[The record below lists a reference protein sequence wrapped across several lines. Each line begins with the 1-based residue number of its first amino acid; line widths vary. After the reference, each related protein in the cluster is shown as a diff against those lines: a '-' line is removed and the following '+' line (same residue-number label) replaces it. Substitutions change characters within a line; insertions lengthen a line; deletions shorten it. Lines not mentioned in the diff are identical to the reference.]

1 MLKGLKTAIKWIV
14 AIVVI
19 CVVMAALASINGL
32 SVSRTV
38 MTVGG
43 NEITEAE
50 YKYYFE
56 MAKSE
61 VAQEQGIATED
72 ELKEFL
78 KNGKVDGKAAL
89 DVIKERT
96 EEDILR
102 TEIAVI
108 KANEE
113 GIKIS
118 DEQRSAARAII
129 SANDADS
136 KAQLKEIKK
145 TTGAD
150 KYLIADVMEK
160 AYLTDTY
167 YSFVTSTKQEEF
179 TPDEVFVD
187 EEMTNSYAAV
197 KHVLIKNTPD
207 ADENGV
213 VPEVE
218 GYAEEAK
225 KKAEE
230 VLAKA
235 VAGENFEAL
244 IEEYNEDPGMESNP
258 NGYVIDSTGASID
271 GSGVM
276 VSEFTKGTFAV
287 LPGEVNA
294 ELVESSYGWH
304 IIKRYG
310 ISPDNE
316 YYATVE
322 NAAKNKIVSEM
333 FDAYLDT
340 FKDSIEVVKNEK
352 IIAKIK

>member
-1 MLKGLKTAIKWIV
+1 MI
-14 AIVVI
+14 I
-19 CVVMAALASINGL
+19 CVVAVFLASINGL

-61 VAQEQGIATED
+61 VAAEQGIATED

-78 KNGKVDGKAAL
+78 KSGKVDGKSAL

-96 EEDILR
+96 EADILR
-102 TEIAVI
+102 TEIAVL

-113 GIKIS
+113 GLSIS
-118 DEQRSAARAII
+118 DEQRSSARAII
-129 SANDADS
+129 SASDADS

-150 KYLIADVMEK
+150 KYLIADIMEK

-179 TPDEVFVD
+179 TPGESFVYD
-187 EEMTNSYAAV
+187 EMTNSYACV

-213 VPEVE
+213 VPEIE

-235 VAGENFEAL
+235 VAGENFENL
-244 IEEYNEDPGMESNP
+244 IKEYGEDPGMEATP
-258 NGYVIDSTGASID
+258 NGYVIDSTGASVD

-287 LPGEVNA
+287 MPGEVNA

-304 IIKRYG
+304 IIKRYD
-310 ISPDNE
+310 ISTTNE

-322 NAAKNKIVSEM
+322 AAAKNKIISNM

>member
-1 MLKGLKTAIKWIV
+1 MLKGLKTALKWIA
-14 AIVVI
+14 AIVII
-19 CVVMAALASINGL
+19 CVVAVFLASINGL

-61 VAQEQGIATED
+61 VAAEQGIATED

-78 KNGKVDGKAAL
+78 KSGKVDGKSAL

-96 EEDILR
+96 EADILR
-102 TEIAVI
+102 TEIAVL

-113 GIKIS
+113 GLSIS
-118 DEQRSAARAII
+118 DEQRSSARAII
-129 SANDADS
+129 SASDADS

-150 KYLIADVMEK
+150 KYLIADIMEK

-179 TPDEVFVD
+179 TPGESFVYD
-187 EEMTNSYAAV
+187 EMTNSYACV

-213 VPEVE
+213 VPEIE

-235 VAGENFEAL
+235 VAGENFENL
-244 IEEYNEDPGMESNP
+244 IKEYGEDPGMEATP
-258 NGYVIDSTGASID
+258 NGYVIDSTGASVD

-287 LPGEVNA
+287 MPGEVNA

-304 IIKRYG
+304 IIKRYD
-310 ISPDNE
+310 ISTTNE

-322 NAAKNKIVSEM
+322 AAAKNKIISNM

>member
-1 MLKGLKTAIKWIV
+1 MKGLKATIKWII

-19 CVVMAALASINGL
+19 CVVLVFLASINGL
-32 SVSRTV
+32 NVSRTV

-43 NEITEAE
+43 NDITEAE

-56 MAKSE
+56 LAKNEIAS
-61 VAQEQGIATED
+61 EQGIATED

-78 KNGKVDGKAAL
+78 KNGKIDGKAAL
-89 DVIKERT
+89 DVIKEKT
-96 EEDILR
+96 EADILR
-102 TEIAVI
+102 TEIARI
-108 KANEE
+108 KAEEE
-113 GIKIS
+113 GISIS
-118 DEQRSAARAII
+118 DEQKSAARAVI
-129 SANDADS
+129 SATDADT

-150 KYLIADVMEK
+150 KYLIADIMEK

-167 YSFVTSTKQEEF
+167 YSFVTSTKQDQF

-187 EEMTNSYAAV
+187 EEMTNSYACV

-235 VAGENFEAL
+235 VAGENFEDL
-244 IEEYNEDPGMESNP
+244 IKEYGEDPGMEATP
-258 NGYVIDSTGASID
+258 DGYIIDSTGASID

-276 VSEFTKGTFAV
+276 VSEFTEGTFAV

-310 ISPDNE
+310 ISPNNE
-316 YYATVE
+316 NYATVE
-322 NAAKNKIVSEM
+322 AAAKNKIVSEM
-333 FDAYLDT
+333 FDAYLDS
-340 FKDSIEVVKNEK
+340 FKDSIEVTKNDK

>member
-1 MLKGLKTAIKWIV
+1 MKGLKTTIKWIV

-19 CVVMAALASINGL
+19 CVALGFLASINGL

-43 NEITEAE
+43 NDITEAE

-56 MAKSE
+56 MAKNE
-61 VAQEQGIATED
+61 VASEQSIATED

-78 KNGKVDGKAAL
+78 KNGKIDGKPAL
-89 DVIKERT
+89 DVIKEKT
-96 EEDILR
+96 EADILR

-118 DEQRSAARAII
+118 DEQKSAARAII
-129 SANDADS
+129 SASDADT

-150 KYLIADVMEK
+150 KYLIADIMEK

-167 YSFVTSTKQEEF
+167 YSFVTSTKQEQF
-179 TPDEVFVD
+179 TPDEVFID
-187 EEMTNSYAAV
+187 EEMTNSYACV

-207 ADENGV
+207 ADANGV

-218 GYAEEAK
+218 GYAETAK

-235 VAGENFEAL
+235 VAGENFENL
-244 IEEYNEDPGMESNP
+244 IKEYGEDPGMEATP
-258 NGYVIDSTGASID
+258 DGYIIDSTGASID

-310 ISPDNE
+310 ISPNNAN
-316 YYATVE
+316 YATVE
-322 NAAKNKIVSEM
+322 AAAKNKIVSEM
-333 FDAYLDT
+333 FDAYLDS
-340 FKDSIEVVKNEK
+340 FKDSIEVTKNEK
-352 IIAKIK
+352 VIAKIK